1 MERGL
6 LTPLK
11 KLRRQVFVEMARIAF
26 ETDRDKI
33 IDAVEGV
40 PYKITPGDK
49 PLYRESIWR
58 ERAICAERV
67 RLSMGLSL
75 RPEDRPVHVTAG
87 LSGSDI
93 MLDGTEQTQLPAE
106 GLYMGAYAFSTPGK
120 AAPA

>member
-40 PYKITPGDK
+40 P
-49 PLYRESIWR
+49 
-58 ERAICAERV
+58 
-67 RLSMGLSL
+67 
-75 RPEDRPVHVTAG
+75 
-87 LSGSDI
+87 
-93 MLDGTEQTQLPAE
+93 
-106 GLYMGAYAFSTPGK
+106 
-120 AAPA
+120 